1 MKLGSLTVIVMKD
14 EVSPQNPTTIVL
26 VHPINTIGHLMG
38 HAFMTYQVHHIKYA
52 ISDRGRLTRPKV

>member
-1 MKLGSLTVIVMKD
+1 MKD

-26 VHPINTIGHLMG
+26 VHPINTNGHLMG